1 MKGRILVVDDTAD
14 SLMILRR
21 MLEAQNFVVSTAS
34 SGTQALERLRN
45 ERPDAILLDVMMPD
59 MSGIEV
65 LQRIRSSPKTAHVPV
80 ILVTA
85 KTQDDDMIVGYQH
98 GADYYITKPC
108 TAKQLMYGLQ
118 MVLAKSEQSSGNG
131 SGESDTVA

>member
-1 MKGRILVVDDTAD
+1 MNSKILVVDDTPAN
-14 SLMILRR
+14 LMVLRS
-21 MLEAQNFVVSTAS
+21 MLEVNGFAVMTAS
-34 SGTQALERLRN
+34 SGPQALELLKT
-45 ERPDAILLDVMMPD
+45 ELPEAILLDVMMPE

-65 LQRIRSSPKTAHVPV
+65 LQRIKNTPSMAHIPV

-85 KTQDDDMIVGYQH
+85 RTQDEDVLDGYQH

-118 MVLAKSEQSSGNG
+118 MVMGKPSAEAK
-131 SGESDTVA
+131 SGESDKVA